1 MKYRSR
7 AEITAVILQSAAAGA
22 TKTRLMY
29 NAYLSYAQIKEYLRF
44 LVENELLKYKEGTHL
59 YKVTPKG
66 REFLRVNEEI
76 NELVNPGYYNEK
88 LKTIK
93 L

>member
-7 AEITAVILQSAAAGA
+7 TEIMAMILQSAAAGA

-29 NAYLSYAQIKEYLRF
+29 KAYLSYSQLKEYLSYLER
-44 LVENELLKYKEGTHL
+44 NDLLKYEEGTQL

-66 REFLRVNEEI
+66 YQFLHANDEI
-76 NELVNPGYYNEK
+76 NELVTPSVHAQ
-88 LKTIK
+88 LKATTF
-93 L
+93 